1 MIQYIRNLEIC
12 SLSLSPSLSKLLS
25 KFFEKKKVKIIQKN
39 IHFSSRPSIF
49 LNLSIGLSV

>member
-25 KFFEKKKVKIIQKN
+25 KFFEKKKSKSSKKIYILAVDL
-39 IHFSSRPSIF
+39 PSF
-49 LNLSIGLSV
+49 